1 MSAATPNVA
10 ASVRARLLNV
20 AKAQGVDFNQVLV
33 RFALERI
40 LYRLTQSP
48 HADRFLLK
56 GALLFTLWYDMP
68 HRATRDADLL
78 GFGASDLESVAQ
90 VFRDIAAV
98 PVDDGIVFDPAS
110 VTVEEIRKEAGY
122 GGVRVM
128 IAGDLARARCKTQID
143 VGFGDAVT
151 PAPVDSVYPVL
162 LEEMPAPRL
171 RAYPTYTVIAEKLH
185 AIALLG
191 MTNSRLK
198 DYFDLSV
205 LLERETLDTDLL
217 AQAIKATFERRGM
230 AVPDALP
237 VGLTDEFAHDA
248 SRPSPR
254 SVAVSIR
261 TLHGDHDDYST
272 LRTLRPP
279 LRTPPTGSRPSV
291 LLRPRMPAGSQARM
305 AAGKTPIR
313 S

>member
-1 MSAATPNVA
+1 MTPARPTNVA
-10 ASVRARLLNV
+10 ASVRTRLLNV
-20 AKAQGVDFNQVLV
+20 AKAQASDFNQVLV

-40 LYRLTQSP
+40 LYRLTQSKY
-48 HADRFLLK
+48 ADRFLLK

-78 GFGASDLESVAQ
+78 GFGASDLASVAET
-90 VFRDIAAV
+90 FRDIAAV
-98 PVDDGIVFDPAS
+98 AVDDGIAFDPAS

-122 GGVRVM
+122 GGVRV
-128 IAGDLARARCKTQID
+128 IITGELAKARCKTQID

-162 LEEMPAPRL
+162 LDDLPAPKL
-171 RAYPTYTVIAEKLH
+171 RAYPTYTVISEKLH

-205 LLERETLDTDLL
+205 LLQRETLGTDSL

-230 AVPDALP
+230 SVPDAVP
-237 VGLTDEFAHDA
+237 IGLTDEFAHDS
-248 SRPSPR
+248 SRQSLWLAFLKKNELPPEPLAVIVDRLR
-254 SVAVSIR
+254 SALAPALNR
-261 TLHGDHDDYST
+261 TAL
-272 LRTLRPP
+272 
-279 LRTPPTGSRPSV
+279 
-291 LLRPRMPAGSQARM
+291 
-305 AAGKTPIR
+305 
-313 S
+313 

>member
-1 MSAATPNVA
+1 MSKATPNVA
-10 ASVRARLLNV
+10 ASVRARLLNI

-40 LYRLTQSP
+40 LYRLSRSP

-56 GALLFTLWYDMP
+56 GALLFALWYDMP
-68 HRATRDADLL
+68 HRPTRDADLL
-78 GFGASDLESVAQ
+78 GFGASDLATLAQ

-98 PVDDGIVFDPAS
+98 TVDDGIVFEPGS
-110 VTVEEIRKEAGY
+110 ITVEEIRKEAGY
-122 GGVRVM
+122 GGVRV
-128 IAGDLARARCKTQID
+128 IISGDLAKARCKTQID

-151 PAPVDSVYPVL
+151 PAPVNSVYPVL

-171 RAYPTYTVIAEKLH
+171 RTYPTYTVVAEKLH

-217 AQAIKATFERRGM
+217 ARAIKATFERRGM
-230 AVPDALP
+230 AVPAALP
-237 VGLTDEFAHDA
+237 VGLTDEFAHDI
-248 SRPSPR
+248 SRQKLWLAFIRKNELPPEPLSVIVGR
-254 SVAVSIR
+254 LSVA
-261 TLHGDHDDYST
+261 LE
-272 LRTLRPP
+272 
-279 LRTPPTGSRPSV
+279 
-291 LLRPRMPAGSQARM
+291 PALNIV
-305 AAGKTPIR
+305 AG
-313 S
+313 

>member
-10 ASVRARLLNV
+10 ASVRARLLNA

-40 LYRLTQSP
+40 LYRLTQSA
-48 HADRFLLK
+48 HADRFVLK

-78 GFGASDLESVAQ
+78 GFGASDLASVAQ

-98 PVDDGIVFDPAS
+98 AVDDGIVFDPAS

-122 GGVRVM
+122 GGARVI

-162 LEEMPAPRL
+162 LEDMPAPRL
-171 RAYPTYTVIAEKLH
+171 RTYPTYTVIAEKLH

-191 MTNSRLK
+191 MTNTRLK

-230 AVPDALP
+230 AVPDGLP
-237 VGLTDEFAHDA
+237 VGLMDEFANDA
-248 SRPSPR
+248 SRQALWLAFLKKNELLPEPLPDIVGR
-254 SVAVSIR
+254 LSIG
-261 TLHGDHDDYST
+261 LA
-272 LRTLRPP
+272 
-279 LRTPPTGSRPSV
+279 
-291 LLRPRMPAGSQARM
+291 PALNAAAR
-305 AAGKTPIR
+305 
-313 S
+313 

>member
-1 MSAATPNVA
+1 MSPANPNVA

-40 LYRLTQSP
+40 LYRMTQSQ

-78 GFGASDLESVAQ
+78 GFGASDLASVAET
-90 VFRDIAAV
+90 FRDIAAV
-98 PVDDGIVFDPAS
+98 AVDDGIAFDPAS

-122 GGVRVM
+122 GGVRVI
-128 IAGDLARARCKTQID
+128 IAGELAKARCKTQID

-162 LEEMPAPRL
+162 LDDLPAPKL

-205 LLERETLDTDLL
+205 LLQRETLGPDLL

-230 AVPDALP
+230 FVPDAVP
-237 VGLTDEFAHDA
+237 IGLTDEFAHDS
-248 SRPSPR
+248 SRQSLWLAFLKKNELPPEPLAVIVDRLR
-254 SVAVSIR
+254 SALAPALNR
-261 TLHGDHDDYST
+261 TAL
-272 LRTLRPP
+272 
-279 LRTPPTGSRPSV
+279 
-291 LLRPRMPAGSQARM
+291 
-305 AAGKTPIR
+305 
-313 S
+313 